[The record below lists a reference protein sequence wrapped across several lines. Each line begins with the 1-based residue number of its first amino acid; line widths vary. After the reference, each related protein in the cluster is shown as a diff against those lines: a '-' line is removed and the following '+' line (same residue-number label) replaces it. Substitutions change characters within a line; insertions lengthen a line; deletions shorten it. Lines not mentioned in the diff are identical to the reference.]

1 MTRKPLAAI
10 ERTNLILAL
19 AVTALGGLVWG
30 KSGLLAA
37 GVGAALACF
46 NLWAIHRLAA
56 RAIARAAAG
65 ANAQAAG
72 LMAAM
77 GAKMLVLFALVWLAI
92 RVYNLALVPFTI
104 GISVLPVSLV
114 MAGLWIGS
122 TAGEQGKTA
131 GEQGKA

>member
-1 MTRKPLAAI
+1 MTSKPLAAI
-10 ERTNLILAL
+10 EKTNLVLAL

-30 KSGLLAA
+30 KPGLLAA
-37 GVGAALACF
+37 GVGAALACL

-56 RAIARAAAG
+56 RAMARAAAG

-72 LMAAM
+72 LMAAL
-77 GAKMLVLFALVWLAI
+77 GGKMLILFALVWVAI
-92 RVYNLALVPFTI
+92 RVYHLALVPFAI
-104 GISVLPVSLV
+104 GISILPVSLV

-122 TAGEQGKTA
+122 TV

>member
-1 MTRKPLAAI
+1 MSSKPLGAI
-10 ERTNLILAL
+10 EKTNLVLAL

-30 KSGLLAA
+30 KAGLWAA
-37 GVGAALACF
+37 GVGAALACL

-65 ANAQAAG
+65 ATTAA
-72 LMAAM
+72 AALVAAL
-77 GAKMLVLFALVWLAI
+77 GGKMLILFALVWVAI
-92 RVYNLALVPFTI
+92 RVYNLALVPFAI
-104 GISVLPVSLV
+104 GISILPVSLV

-122 TAGEQGKTA
+122 TM

>member
-1 MTRKPLAAI
+1 MTSKPLAAI
-10 ERTNLILAL
+10 EKTNLVLAV

-37 GVGAALACF
+37 GVGAALACL

-56 RAIARAAAG
+56 RAMARAAAG

-72 LMAAM
+72 LMAAL
-77 GAKMLVLFALVWLAI
+77 GGKMLILFALVWVAI
-92 RVYNLALVPFTI
+92 RVYNLALVPFAI

-122 TAGEQGKTA
+122 TAGEQGKA
-131 GEQGKA
+131 

>member
-1 MTRKPLAAI
+1 MTTKPLAAI
-10 ERTNLILAL
+10 EKTNLVLAL

-37 GVGAALACF
+37 GVGAALACL

-56 RAIARAAAG
+56 RAMARAAAG

-72 LMAAM
+72 LMAAL
-77 GAKMLVLFALVWLAI
+77 GGKMLILFALVWVAI
-92 RVYNLALVPFTI
+92 RVYHLALVPFAI

-122 TAGEQGKTA
+122 TAGEQGKA
-131 GEQGKA
+131 

>member
-1 MTRKPLAAI
+1 MTTKPLAAI
-10 ERTNLILAL
+10 EKTNLVLAV

-37 GVGAALACF
+37 GVGAALACL

-56 RAIARAAAG
+56 RAMARAAAG

-72 LMAAM
+72 LMAAL
-77 GAKMLVLFALVWLAI
+77 GGKMLILFALVWVAI
-92 RVYNLALVPFTI
+92 RVYNLALVPFAI
-104 GISVLPVSLV
+104 GISILPVSLV

-122 TAGEQGKTA
+122 TV

>member
-1 MTRKPLAAI
+1 MSSKPLGAI
-10 ERTNLILAL
+10 EKTNLVLAL

-37 GVGAALACF
+37 GVGAALACL

-56 RAIARAAAG
+56 RAMARAAAG

-72 LMAAM
+72 LMAAL
-77 GAKMLVLFALVWLAI
+77 GGKMLILFALVWVAI
-92 RVYNLALVPFTI
+92 RVYNLALVPFAI

-122 TAGEQGKTA
+122 TAGEQGKA
-131 GEQGKA
+131 